1 MNKTNIFVHVQVLTR
16 VNYYQVPQFKF
27 YEEIKKFEKIDSNDD
42 RRKKAREIYDTFI
55 MRELLSNSGAENCS
69 LSLEYVFDQNLLFPG
84 LYSKESAE
92 HVQQLLQKNEV
103 PPNLFELYVEEIF
116 SYLRGN
122 IFKRFIESDKFTR
135 NDKFQLS
142 WSNGPEGKHKHFIS
156 IPRLT

>member
-1 MNKTNIFVHVQVLTR
+1 M
-16 VNYYQVPQFKF
+16 PQFKF

-55 MRELLSNSGAENCS
+55 MRELLSNSGGEKCCS
-69 LSLEYVFDQNLLFPG
+69 GSEHITYNLIFSG

-103 PPNLFELYVEEIF
+103 PPTLFELYVEEIF

-122 IFKRFIESDKFTR
+122 IFKRFIESEKFTR
-135 NDKFQLS
+135 NDIYNNLDQKEYF
-142 WSNGPEGKHKHFIS
+142 
-156 IPRLT
+156 